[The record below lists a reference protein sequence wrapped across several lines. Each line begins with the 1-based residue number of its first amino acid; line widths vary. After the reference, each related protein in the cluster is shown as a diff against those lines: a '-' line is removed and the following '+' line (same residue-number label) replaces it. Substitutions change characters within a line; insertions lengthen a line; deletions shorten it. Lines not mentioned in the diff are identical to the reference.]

1 MQMLQQ
7 NCTCALSASQNSKK
21 RYCWP
26 YTSEQ
31 GTSSSTLFTFCFLRK
46 RRSARMHIQIVYDV
60 NRDINHQLDD
70 ADDISIY
77 YFKEPMQ
84 SRILLYMIEKKKIS
98 MQFDKQARS

>member
-1 MQMLQQ
+1 M
-7 NCTCALSASQNSKK
+7 
-21 RYCWP
+21 
-26 YTSEQ
+26 
-31 GTSSSTLFTFCFLRK
+31 
-46 RRSARMHIQIVYDV
+46 QIVYDV

-70 ADDISIY
+70 ADGISIY